1 MNLLV
6 LILFLAATMVAAM
19 TCAWSIARR
28 PGKSG
33 WTDAIWSYATGA
45 GGMIAALATP
55 YGDVSRHLLVGA
67 MIGLW
72 GLRLGT
78 HIARRSMS
86 GHDDPRYAALRK
98 EWGSAWESRLFKFL
112 MIQAAAG
119 FILIL
124 SILAAASNP
133 SPFGAWSDW
142 AGLLVAAIA
151 IAGEGLSD
159 RQLRA
164 FAADAANKG
173 KVMDRGLWAYS
184 RHPNYFFEWLG
195 WCAYALIAV
204 GPAGAWPWG
213 YVAMSGP
220 AFIWWLLV
228 HASGIPPLERHMV
241 ASRGDAYRDYQR
253 RVNAFFPGPSRA

>member
-1 MNLLV
+1 M
-6 LILFLAATMVAAM
+6 LFLAAFMAGAM
-19 TCAWSIARR
+19 ALAWSIARR

-45 GGMIAALATP
+45 GGVIAALLAP
-55 YGDVSRHLLVGA
+55 SGQAERHMLVA
-67 MIGLW
+67 VMIGLW
-72 GLRLGT
+72 GMRLGT
-78 HIARRSMS
+78 HIARRSMR

-98 EWGSAWESRLFKFL
+98 EWGDAWEKRLFSFL

-124 SILAAASNP
+124 SVLAAASNP
-133 SPFGAWSDW
+133 APFPAWSDW
-142 AGLLVAAIA
+142 AGLALALTA
-151 IAGEGLSD
+151 IAGEGVAD

-164 FAADAANKG
+164 FASVPANKG

-195 WCAYALIAV
+195 WCAIALIAI

-213 YVAMSGP
+213 YAALSGP

-228 HASGIPPLERHMV
+228 YASGIPPLERHML
-241 ASRGDAYRDYQR
+241 ASRGEAYRDYQR
-253 RVNAFFPGPSRA
+253 RVNAFFLGPPRA